1 MTDQQVPAET
11 GSETPVLKIT
21 GLKKAFGKRR
31 VLKGL
36 DICLYPRQCL
46 ALLGPNGA
54 GKTTTIR
61 IVLGLVIKT
70 SGKISVFGKSLPGY
84 LGKVK
89 YQIGVVPQMDNLDPD
104 LSVLENLLVYAK
116 YFRIKHKVA
125 RERAMELL
133 SFFALQNR
141 KDEIIQNLS
150 GGQRRRLLLARAL
163 INRPKL
169 LILDEPTIGL
179 DPQARLL
186 IWERL
191 EHLREKGTTMLLTS
205 HYMEEVAR
213 LATRVIIIDHGK
225 PIATGRPGEMVERM
239 LGNEIMEFSG
249 PREKLNRLEDALKA
263 CNVDVERLKG
273 RLYVYVK
280 QECSELDSATKEFSM
295 VVKRP
300 ATLEDL
306 FLKLTGRKLRET

>member
-1 MTDQQVPAET
+1 MIEKDSKEAVGTSQVLEI
-11 GSETPVLKIT
+11 K
-21 GLKKAFGKRR
+21 GLRKDFGTRR

-36 DICLYPRQCL
+36 DMRLFQGQCL

-61 IVLGLVIKT
+61 IVLGLVIAT
-70 SGKISVFGKSLPGY
+70 SGRIRIFGKTLPEH
-84 LGKVK
+84 LRKVK
-89 YQIGVVPQMDNLDPD
+89 YRIGVVPQMDNLDPD
-104 LSVLENLLVYAK
+104 LTVLENLLIYAG
-116 YFRIKHKVA
+116 YFRIRKKNA
-125 RERAMELL
+125 RNRAMDLL
-133 SFFALQNR
+133 SFFALHNR

-163 INRPKL
+163 INKPDL

-179 DPQARLL
+179 DPQARIL

-191 EHLREKGTTMLLTS
+191 EHLRKKGTTMLLTS

-213 LATRVIIIDHGK
+213 LATRVIIVDNGRA
-225 PIATGRPGEMVERM
+225 IARGRPDEMVERL
-239 LGNEIMEFSG
+239 LGTEVMEFSG
-249 PREKLNRLEDALKA
+249 PGDKLDLLEEALRT
-263 CNVDVERLKG
+263 CNVTTERVKN
-273 RLYVYVK
+273 RLYVYIK
-280 QECSELDSATKEFSM
+280 EGCSSLDDAASDFSV

>member
-1 MTDQQVPAET
+1 MKEKDSKEAVGTSQVLEI
-11 GSETPVLKIT
+11 K
-21 GLKKAFGKRR
+21 GLRKDFGTRR

-36 DICLYPRQCL
+36 DMRLFQGQCL

-61 IVLGLVIKT
+61 IVLGLVIAT
-70 SGKISVFGKSLPGY
+70 SGRIKIFGKTLPEH
-84 LGKVK
+84 LRKVK
-89 YQIGVVPQMDNLDPD
+89 YRIGVVPQMDNLDPD
-104 LSVLENLLVYAK
+104 LTVLENLLIYAG
-116 YFRIKHKVA
+116 YFRIRKKNA
-125 RERAMELL
+125 RNRAMDLL
-133 SFFALQNR
+133 SFFALHNR

-163 INRPKL
+163 INKPDL

-179 DPQARLL
+179 DPQARIL

-191 EHLREKGTTMLLTS
+191 EHLRKKGTTMLLTS

-213 LATRVIIIDHGK
+213 LATRVIIVDNGRA
-225 PIATGRPGEMVERM
+225 IARGRPDEMVERL
-239 LGNEIMEFSG
+239 LGTEVMEFSG
-249 PREKLNRLEDALKA
+249 PGHKLDLLEEALRT
-263 CNVDVERLKG
+263 CNVTTERVKN
-273 RLYVYVK
+273 RLYVYIK
-280 QECSELDSATKEFSM
+280 EGCSSLDDAASDFSV

>member
-1 MTDQQVPAET
+1 MKEKGSKEAVGTSQVLEI
-11 GSETPVLKIT
+11 K
-21 GLKKAFGKRR
+21 GLRKDFGTRR

-36 DICLYPRQCL
+36 DMRLFQGQCL

-61 IVLGLVIKT
+61 IVLGLVIAT
-70 SGKISVFGKSLPGY
+70 SGSIRIFGKTLPEH
-84 LGKVK
+84 LRRVK
-89 YQIGVVPQMDNLDPD
+89 YRIGVVPQMDNLDPD
-104 LSVLENLLVYAK
+104 LTVLENLLIYAG
-116 YFRIKHKVA
+116 YFRIRKKHA
-125 RERAMELL
+125 RNRAMDLL
-133 SFFALQNR
+133 SFFALHNR

-163 INRPKL
+163 INKPDL

-179 DPQARLL
+179 DPQARIL

-191 EHLREKGTTMLLTS
+191 EQLRKKGTTMLLTS

-213 LATRVIIIDHGK
+213 LATRVIIVDNGRA
-225 PIATGRPGEMVERM
+225 IARGRPDEMVERL
-239 LGNEIMEFSG
+239 LGTEVMEFSG
-249 PREKLNRLEDALKA
+249 PGDKLDLLEEALRT
-263 CNVDVERLKG
+263 CNVTTERVKN
-273 RLYVYVK
+273 RLYVYIK
-280 QECSELDSATKEFSM
+280 EGCSSLDDAASDFSV

>member
-1 MTDQQVPAET
+1 MRLFQ
-11 GSETPVLKIT
+11 G
-21 GLKKAFGKRR
+21 
-31 VLKGL
+31 
-36 DICLYPRQCL
+36 QCL

-61 IVLGLVIKT
+61 IVLGLVIAT
-70 SGKISVFGKSLPGY
+70 SGRIKIFGKTLPEH
-84 LGKVK
+84 LRKVK
-89 YQIGVVPQMDNLDPD
+89 YRIGVVPQMDNLDPD
-104 LSVLENLLVYAK
+104 LTVLENLLIYAG
-116 YFRIKHKVA
+116 YFRIRKKNA
-125 RERAMELL
+125 RNRAMDLL
-133 SFFALQNR
+133 SFFALHNR

-163 INRPKL
+163 INKPDL

-179 DPQARLL
+179 DPQARIL

-191 EHLREKGTTMLLTS
+191 EHLRKKGTTMLLTS

-213 LATRVIIIDHGK
+213 LATRVIIVDNGRA
-225 PIATGRPGEMVERM
+225 IARGRPDEMVERL
-239 LGNEIMEFSG
+239 LGTEVMEFSG
-249 PREKLNRLEDALKA
+249 PGDKLDLLEDALRA
-263 CNVDVERLKG
+263 CNVTTERVKN
-273 RLYVYVK
+273 RLYVYIK
-280 QECSELDSATKEFSM
+280 EGCSSLDDAASDFSV

>member
-1 MTDQQVPAET
+1 MKEAALSDRAA
-11 GSETPVLKIT
+11 GAPVLEIQ
-21 GLKKAFGKRR
+21 GLRKSFGARK

-36 DICLYPRQCL
+36 DMRLHQGQCL

-61 IVLGLVIKT
+61 IVLGLVIAT
-70 SGKISVFGKSLPGY
+70 SGQIRVFQKELPRH
-84 LGKVK
+84 LRHVK
-89 YQIGVVPQMDNLDPD
+89 YRIGVVPQMDNLDPD
-104 LSVLENLLVYAK
+104 LSVLENLLIYAR
-116 YFRIKHKVA
+116 YFRMGQRDA

-133 SFFALQNR
+133 SFFALHNR
-141 KDEIIQNLS
+141 RDEIIQNLS

-163 INRPKL
+163 INRPRL

-179 DPQARLL
+179 DPQARIL

-191 EHLREKGTTMLLTS
+191 ENLREKGTTMLLTS
-205 HYMEEVAR
+205 HYMEEVER

-225 PIATGRPGEMVERM
+225 AIARGRPDEIVERL
-239 LGNEIMEFSG
+239 LGTEVMEFSG
-249 PREKLNRLEDALKA
+249 PREKLDILEEALKA
-263 CNVDVERLKG
+263 CRVTAERVKN
-273 RLYVYVK
+273 RLYVYIK
-280 QECSELDSATKEFSM
+280 EDCSQLHEATSDFSV

-306 FLKLTGRKLRET
+306 FLKLTGRKLREM

>member
-1 MTDQQVPAET
+1 MKEKGSKEAVGTSQVLEI
-11 GSETPVLKIT
+11 K
-21 GLKKAFGKRR
+21 GLRKDFGTRR

-36 DICLYPRQCL
+36 DMRLFQGQCL

-61 IVLGLVIKT
+61 IVLGLVIAT
-70 SGKISVFGKSLPGY
+70 SGRIKIFGKTLPEH
-84 LGKVK
+84 LRKVK
-89 YQIGVVPQMDNLDPD
+89 YRIGVVPQMDNLDPD
-104 LSVLENLLVYAK
+104 LTVLENLLIYAG
-116 YFRIKHKVA
+116 YFRIRKKNA
-125 RERAMELL
+125 RNRAMDLL
-133 SFFALQNR
+133 SFFALHNR

-163 INRPKL
+163 INKPDL

-179 DPQARLL
+179 DPQARIL

-191 EHLREKGTTMLLTS
+191 EHLRKKGTTMLLTS

-213 LATRVIIIDHGK
+213 LATRVIIVDNGRA
-225 PIATGRPGEMVERM
+225 IARGRPDEMVERL
-239 LGNEIMEFSG
+239 LGTEVMEFSG
-249 PREKLNRLEDALKA
+249 PGDKLDLLEEALRT
-263 CNVDVERLKG
+263 CNVTTERVKN
-273 RLYVYVK
+273 RLYVYIK
-280 QECSELDSATKEFSM
+280 EGCSSLDDAASDFSV

>member
-1 MTDQQVPAET
+1 MKEKDSKEAVGTSQVLEI
-11 GSETPVLKIT
+11 K
-21 GLKKAFGKRR
+21 GLRKDFGTRR

-36 DICLYPRQCL
+36 DMRLFQGQCL

-61 IVLGLVIKT
+61 IVLGLVIAT
-70 SGKISVFGKSLPGY
+70 SGRIKIFGKTLPEH
-84 LGKVK
+84 LRKVK
-89 YQIGVVPQMDNLDPD
+89 YRIGVVPQMDNLDPD
-104 LSVLENLLVYAK
+104 LTVLENLLIYAG
-116 YFRIKHKVA
+116 YFRIRKKNA
-125 RERAMELL
+125 RNRAMDLL
-133 SFFALQNR
+133 SFFALHNR

-163 INRPKL
+163 INKPDL

-179 DPQARLL
+179 DPQARIL

-191 EHLREKGTTMLLTS
+191 EHLRKKGTTMLLTS

-213 LATRVIIIDHGK
+213 LATRVIIVDNGRA
-225 PIATGRPGEMVERM
+225 IARGRPDEMVERL
-239 LGNEIMEFSG
+239 LGTEVMEFSG
-249 PREKLNRLEDALKA
+249 PGDKLDLLEEALRT
-263 CNVDVERLKG
+263 CNVTTERVKN
-273 RLYVYVK
+273 RLYVYIK
-280 QECSELDSATKEFSM
+280 EGCSSLDDAASDFSV

>member
-1 MTDQQVPAET
+1 MKERQAPDEAR
-11 GSETPVLKIT
+11 SEEPVLKISR
-21 GLKKAFGKRR
+21 LKKAFGRR
-31 VLKGL
+31 KVLKGL
-36 DICLYPRQCL
+36 DLLLYPRQCL

-70 SGKISVFGKSLPGY
+70 GGDISVFGKSLPGC
-84 LGKVK
+84 LRKVK

-116 YFRIKHKVA
+116 YFRIKQKTA
-125 RERAMELL
+125 RERAAELL

-141 KDEIIQNLS
+141 QGEIIQNLS

-163 INRPKL
+163 INRPRL

-191 EHLREKGTTMLLTS
+191 EHLRKKGTTMLLTS

-213 LATRVIIIDHGK
+213 LATKVIIIDHGR
-225 PIATGRPGEMVERM
+225 PIAAGRPGEIVERM
-239 LGNEIMEFSG
+239 LGTEIMEFSG
-249 PREKLNRLEDALKA
+249 PGEKLDRLEEALKA
-263 CNVDVERLKG
+263 CDVDVERLKG
-273 RLYVYVK
+273 RLYVYIK
-280 QECSELDSATKEFSM
+280 QGCSELDRAAGEFSM